1 MRKPNTSLRDDE
13 APLTPIVQLPSSRV
27 RDWLHITIM
36 TNVLQTDRL
45 RWSARQNLQHRMKER
60 PDKQAITLDLRCYD
74 ENNHFKEHS
83 SGETPDLSL
92 VKHKYRQ

>member
-1 MRKPNTSLRDDE
+1 
-13 APLTPIVQLPSSRV
+13 
-27 RDWLHITIM
+27 M

-74 ENNHFKEHS
+74 ENNHFKEHG
-83 SGETPDLSL
+83 SGGTPDL
-92 VKHKYRQ
+92 